1 MEPNTARIVFQPSGK
16 SGTVPCGVSLVEAA
30 RRLGVSLG
38 AACGEKHLCGKCK
51 VRIVTGTFEQ
61 YGLVSDRSHTAPWQ
75 ESEAECISVEERQA
89 GFRLGCIAAVQGDL
103 VVFIPEESRTGEQV
117 VSKTARSMAIDLN
130 PAVKR
135 YRIEL
140 ARPTLEDNRGDFE
153 RLRAGLE
160 QRFGLRDLTIDLA
173 AARSI
178 ARALRAGDWQVTV
191 SVWMDREIIGVRPGV
206 GGAALGLALD
216 VGTTTIAAYLCDLA
230 TGKLLNTASTV
241 NPQVKYGD
249 DVLSRISYHMLH
261 ADGLER
267 MRGDLVAA
275 LNALIDQLLAEAPRK
290 PQNYGTVMAGD
301 THPGAFERDDIEDVA
316 VVCNTVMQH
325 ILLGFD
331 PEPLG
336 AIPFTP
342 AIQHSLEIKAR
353 DLGIR
358 VNPSAYVFFL
368 PNIAGYVGSDHVAV
382 ILAEQPHKSPVQQ
395 LIIDIGTNGELVVG
409 NQERLLCCSC
419 ATGPALE
426 GAQIECGMRASDGA
440 IERVRID
447 PRTLEVDYKVIGRT
461 AWRNSSEPRQMKVRG
476 ICGSG
481 IVDALAELFRAGVVG
496 KSGAFNKECAR
507 TARLR
512 PNPRNGQMEFV
523 LAWTEET
530 VLGREVVITQ
540 KDIRQVQLAKA
551 AIYTGCKLLMRKM
564 NLTRIDAVKI
574 AGAFGNHLD
583 PRGALAIGL
592 LPDCPLESVAF
603 VGNAAGDGCRMALLE
618 RVKRSEA
625 NWIARRVESIE
636 LALEA
641 DFQRELMEST
651 QLPHM
656 TDSFAHLPPG
666 NLPESP

>member
-1 MEPNTARIVFQPSGK
+1 MESNTARIVFQPSGK
-16 SGTVPCGVSLVEAA
+16 SGRVPCGISLVEAA
-30 RRLGVSLG
+30 RRLGVG
-38 AACGEKHLCGKCK
+38 IVAACGEKHLCGKCR
-51 VRIVTGTFEQ
+51 VRIVTGSFEK
-61 YGLVSDRSHTAPWQ
+61 YGLVSDPYHASPWQ
-75 ESEAECISVEERQA
+75 ESEGDWISVEERQA
-89 GFRLGCIAAVQGDL
+89 GFRLGCIATVQGDL
-103 VVFIPEESRTGEQV
+103 MVFIPEESRTGQQV
-117 VSKTARSMAIDLN
+117 ISKTARSMAIDLN

-135 YRIEL
+135 YRIEV
-140 ARPTLEDNRGDFE
+140 APPTLEVNRGDFE
-153 RLRAGLE
+153 RLRDALQ
-160 QRFGLRDLTIDLA
+160 QRFGLRDLSIDLA

-178 ARALRAGDWQVTV
+178 ARAMRAGDWQVTV
-191 SVWMDREIIGVRPGV
+191 SVWMDREIIRLRPGAR
-206 GGAALGLALD
+206 GATLGLALD

-230 TGKLLNTASTV
+230 TGELVNTASAV

-249 DVLSRISYHMLH
+249 DVLSRISYHMQH

-290 PQNYGTVMAGD
+290 PQNSGTVMVGD
-301 THPGAFERDDIEDVA
+301 ADPGAFERDDIEDVA

-325 ILLGFD
+325 ILLGLD

-342 AIQHSLEIKAR
+342 AMQHSLDIKAR

-382 ILAEQPHKSPVQQ
+382 ILAEAPHKSDARQ

-409 NQERLLCCSC
+409 NRERLVCCSC

-426 GAQIECGMRASDGA
+426 GAQIECGMRASEGA

-447 PRTLEVDYKVIGRT
+447 PRTHEVDYKVIGRSS
-461 AWRNSSEPRQMKVRG
+461 WRSSSEPKAMQVRG

-481 IVDALAELFRAGVVG
+481 ILDALAELFRAGVVG
-496 KSGAFNKECAR
+496 KSGAFNKGCGPS
-507 TARLR
+507 ARLR
-512 PNPRNGQMEFV
+512 PNPRGGQIEFV
-523 LAWTEET
+523 LAWAEET
-530 VLGREVVITQ
+530 VHGKEVVITQ

-551 AIYTGCKLLMRKM
+551 AIYTGCKLLLRRM
-564 NLTRIDAVKI
+564 NLSAIDAVKI

-603 VGNAAGDGCRMALLE
+603 VGNAAGDGCRMALLD
-618 RVKRSEA
+618 RGKRSEA
-625 NWIARRVESIE
+625 NWIARSVECLK
-636 LALEA
+636 LALEP

-656 TDSFAHLPPG
+656 TDSFPHL
-666 NLPESP
+666 L